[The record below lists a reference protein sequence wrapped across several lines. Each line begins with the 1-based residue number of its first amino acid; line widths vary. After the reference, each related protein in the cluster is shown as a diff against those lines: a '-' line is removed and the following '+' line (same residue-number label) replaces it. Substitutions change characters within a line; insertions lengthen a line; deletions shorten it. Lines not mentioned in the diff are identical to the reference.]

1 MARRHGDKWYVGGI
15 AGQKAR
21 TVTLDLSFLGEGD
34 WKVEL
39 FKDGLNVQRHAE
51 DYKRTLGSAEGTMTV
66 EMAPGGGFAAIF
78 TK

>member
-1 MARRHGDKWYVGGI
+1 M
-15 AGQKAR
+15 
-21 TVTLDLSFLGEGD
+21 TLDLNFLGEGD

-51 DYKRTLGSAEGTMTV
+51 DYKRTSGPAEGTMTV